1 MTLGVE
7 IRVWALTA
15 LVLTALVAGPPA
27 RAEDRHSIAVF
38 RDWGAFRVGDAGA
51 PEHCYAAAEPPVGT
65 ANAGRGAFASVGSWP
80 ARRIRAQLS
89 IHLSHEHREGAPVT
103 LSIGDTAFLL
113 VARGR
118 DVWAKDRRADAAII
132 AVLRSGSSMS
142 VSSVSPEGTPFA
154 DVYRLRGAASAIDSA
169 LLACPMRR

>member
-1 MTLGVE
+1 
-7 IRVWALTA
+7 
-15 LVLTALVAGPPA
+15 
-27 RAEDRHSIAVF
+27 
-38 RDWGAFRVGDAGA
+38 
-51 PEHCYAAAEPPVGT
+51 
-65 ANAGRGAFASVGSWP
+65 
-80 ARRIRAQLS
+80 
-89 IHLSHEHREGAPVT
+89 VT

-169 LLACPMRR
+169 LLACPMRH